1 VTGQARKHHNTGNIG
16 GSGYRC
22 PVLGYHERCIHPPAD
37 PAMATL
43 KPVVQKLLPIISTAV
58 FYALFYLVST
68 LQFEVQIKPSA
79 VPFDYLLQ
87 LLVAYILF
95 ALSRRLWVFV
105 LLQGLLMGV
114 LYIGNAVK
122 ISFFGGPIMPD
133 DIYALRSLLLVL
145 DGWHFIAA
153 ALPLA
158 AIGALLL
165 FNFTLRHWS
174 AYLASMLVILFGMT
188 LVYKPAAIL
197 NPLDRKFGNSVWDQR
212 SNYLYRGATLYT
224 LQEGA
229 RYFADAHIPP
239 DRDLALSA
247 AENLVG
253 NQANISTETGNFTP
267 RNVHIVLLESF
278 WDPLLLKQAGYSQD
292 PLSPAFRRLWKRT
305 GYSHAM
311 SPVFGGY
318 TANAEFEILCG
329 FPVVEDNV
337 KFERQLLN
345 DVPCLPHLLAEKYDY
360 LTVASHP
367 NVPVFWNRVN
377 AYRRMGFQTYWSKPD
392 FQLDDMNRNF
402 LSDASLYRQVLE
414 KISDPAFSG
423 KPLLNY
429 IVTYFGHW
437 NYPLNEVRPERITTT
452 SEVEE
457 VGSYANT
464 IYYKSLELMSFLE
477 QLQAQDPESIIVL
490 FGDHLPFMGENFSGY
505 VDSGVLASKRSDFS
519 ADMFRIYVSTPLI
532 IIDGTRGPVKAGNL
546 PLYEIPALLLEL
558 LHVDGPAIMDY
569 THSPDGMQVRPLPGL
584 HVDILDDGSIEVCKE
599 PPYSPACRVS
609 TSWLEDV
616 LVVNDDLFIG
626 QQFTRRQWR
635 SRGMSAVSAAGTEPG
650 SE

>member
-1 VTGQARKHHNTGNIG
+1 MPTNRI
-16 GSGYRC
+16 
-22 PVLGYHERCIHPPAD
+22 VL
-37 PAMATL
+37 
-43 KPVVQKLLPIISTAV
+43 QKLLPVFST
-58 FYALFYLVST
+58 ALFYAFFYLISS
-68 LQFEVQIKPSA
+68 LQFEVQIQPSA

-105 LLQGLLMGV
+105 VLQGLLMGV
-114 LYIGNAVK
+114 LYVGNAVK

-133 DIYALRSLLLVL
+133 DVYALRSLLLVL

-158 AIGALLL
+158 AIAALLL

-174 AYLASMLVILFGMT
+174 AYLASMLVILFGIT

-197 NPLDRKFGNSVWDQR
+197 QPLDRNFGNSVWDQR
-212 SNYLYRGATLYT
+212 SNYLYRGATLYS

-247 AENLVG
+247 AEKLLDTSVKNTTADG
-253 NQANISTETGNFTP
+253 SFTP

-278 WDPLLLKQAGYSQD
+278 WDAALLKKAGYNQD
-292 PLSPAFRRLWKRT
+292 PLSPAFRRLWKQA

-345 DVPCLPHLLAEKYDY
+345 DAPCLPHLLAELGYR
-360 LTVASHP
+360 TVASHP

-402 LSDASLYRQVLE
+402 LSDASLYQQVLE
-414 KISDPAFSG
+414 KIS
-423 KPLLNY
+423 KPLNNRQPLLDY

-437 NYPLNEVRPERITTT
+437 NYPLNDARPGKITAT
-452 SEVEE
+452 STVEE
-457 VGSYANT
+457 VSSYANT
-464 IYYKSLELMSFLE
+464 MYYKSRELMSFLE
-477 QLQAQDPESIIVL
+477 QLQAQDPDGIIVL
-490 FGDHLPFMGENFSGY
+490 FGDHLPFMGENFAGY
-505 VDSGVLASKRSDFS
+505 VDTGVLASKRSDFS
-519 ADMFRIYVSTPLI
+519 DEMFRFYVSTPLI
-532 IIDGTRGPVKAGNL
+532 IIDGPRGPVKAGNI
-546 PLYEIPALLLEL
+546 PIYEIPGLLLALLHL
-558 LHVDGPAIMDY
+558 DGSTIMDY
-569 THSPDGMQVRPLPGL
+569 TQSPDGMRVRPLPGL
-584 HVDILDDGSIEVCKE
+584 HIDVLADGSIEVCKE
-599 PPYSPACRVS
+599 PPYSTVCQAS
-609 TSWLEDV
+609 TRWLQDV
-616 LVVNDDLFIG
+616 LIVNDDLFIG
-626 QQFTRRQWR
+626 QQFTRRQR
-635 SRGMSAVSAAGTEPG
+635 RGSVTTAVPDAGAAP
-650 SE
+650 

>member
-1 VTGQARKHHNTGNIG
+1 MPTF
-16 GSGYRC
+16 
-22 PVLGYHERCIHPPAD
+22 E
-37 PAMATL
+37 TL
-43 KPVVQKLLPIISTAV
+43 LRRLLPVFSTAV
-58 FYALFYLVST
+58 FYALYYLISS
-68 LQFEVQIKPSA
+68 LQFEVQITPAA

-87 LLVAYILF
+87 LLVAYVLY

-105 LLQGLLMGV
+105 VLQGLLMGV
-114 LYIGNAVK
+114 LYVGNAVK

-158 AIGALLL
+158 AIAALLL

-174 AYLASMLVILFGMT
+174 AYLASTLVILFGLT
-188 LVYKPAAIL
+188 LVYKPATIL
-197 NPLDRKFGNSVWDQR
+197 EPLDRYFGNSVWDQR

-229 RYFADAHIPP
+229 RFFADAHVPP
-239 DRDLALSA
+239 DRDVALSA
-247 AENLVG
+247 AEELLENA
-253 NQANISTETGNFTP
+253 ANNPHGPGGFTP

-278 WDPLLLKQAGYSQD
+278 WDPLLLEKAGYDQD
-292 PLSPAFRRLWKRT
+292 PVSPAFRQLWKQT
-305 GYSHAM
+305 GYSTAM

-345 DVPCLPHLLAEKYDY
+345 DVPCLPHLLAGQGYRS
-360 LTVASHP
+360 VASHP

-414 KISDPAFSG
+414 KIPEPADASQ
-423 KPLLNY
+423 PLLNY

-437 NYPLNEVRPERITTT
+437 NYPLNEARPNVISAT
-452 SEVEE
+452 STVEE
-457 VGSYANT
+457 VSTYANT
-464 IYYKSLELMSFLE
+464 IYYKSQELMSFLE
-477 QLQAQDPESIIVL
+477 QLQERDPEGIIVL

-505 VDSGVLASKRSDFS
+505 VDSAVLAPRRSDFT
-519 ADMFRIYVSTPLI
+519 AEMFRFYVGTPLI
-532 IIDGTRGPVKAGNL
+532 IIDGRRGPLKTGDI
-546 PLYEIPALLLEL
+546 PIYEIPGLLLEL
-558 LHVDGPAIMDY
+558 LHLNGPTIMDY
-569 THSPDGMQVRPLPGL
+569 TRPPDGMRVRPLPGL
-584 HVDILDDGSIEVCKE
+584 HIDVLADGSTEVCKE
-599 PPYSPACRVS
+599 PPYAAPCQISAR
-609 TSWLEDV
+609 WLQDV
-616 LVVNDDLFIG
+616 LTVNDDLFIG
-626 QQFTRRQWR
+626 RQFTRRQ
-635 SRGMSAVSAAGTEPG
+635 RGG
-650 SE
+650 SEAAAPQEAATSP

>member
-1 VTGQARKHHNTGNIG
+1 MPTIRL
-16 GSGYRC
+16 
-22 PVLGYHERCIHPPAD
+22 VL
-37 PAMATL
+37 
-43 KPVVQKLLPIISTAV
+43 QKLLPVFSTAV
-58 FYALFYLVST
+58 FYALYYLISS
-68 LQFEVQIKPSA
+68 LQFKVHIQPSA

-105 LLQGLLMGV
+105 VLQGLLMGV
-114 LYIGNAVK
+114 LYVGNAVK

-133 DIYALRSLLLVL
+133 DVYALRSLLLVL
-145 DGWHFIAA
+145 DGWHFVAA

-158 AIGALLL
+158 AIAALLL

-188 LVYKPAAIL
+188 LLYKPAAIL
-197 NPLDRKFGNSVWDQR
+197 QPLDRHFGNSVWDQR
-212 SNYLYRGATLYT
+212 SNYLYRGATLYS

-229 RYFADAHIPP
+229 RYFADAHISP
-239 DRDLALSA
+239 DRDLAQSA
-247 AENLVG
+247 AENLLENAATAAAAPG
-253 NQANISTETGNFTP
+253 DFTA

-278 WDPLLLKQAGYSQD
+278 WDAALLKKAGYNQD
-292 PLSPAFRRLWKRT
+292 PLSPAFRRLWKRA

-345 DVPCLPHLLAEKYDY
+345 DAPCLPHLLAAQGYR
-360 LTVASHP
+360 TVASHP

-414 KISDPAFSG
+414 KISDPADAG
-423 KPLLNY
+423 QPLLDY

-437 NYPLNEVRPERITTT
+437 NYPLNEARPEKVSAT
-452 SEVEE
+452 SAVEE
-457 VGSYANT
+457 VGTYANT
-464 IYYKSLELMSFLE
+464 MYYKSRELMAFLE
-477 QLQAQDPESIIVL
+477 KLQARDPDGIIVL
-490 FGDHLPFMGENFSGY
+490 FGDHLPFMGENFAGY
-505 VDSGVLASKRSDFS
+505 ADSGVLATKRSDFTD
-519 ADMFRIYVSTPLI
+519 DMFRFYVSTPLI
-532 IIDGTRGPVKAGNL
+532 IIDGTRGPVKTGNI
-546 PLYEIPALLLEL
+546 PIYEIPGLLLEL
-558 LHVDGPAIMDY
+558 LHLNGSTIMDY
-569 THSPDGMQVRPLPGL
+569 TQPPEGMQVRPLPGL
-584 HVDILDDGSIEVCKE
+584 HIDVLADGSIEICKE
-599 PPYSPACRVS
+599 PPYSTACQTS
-609 TSWLEDV
+609 ASWLQDV
-616 LVVNDDLFIG
+616 LIVNDDLFIG
-626 QQFTRRQWR
+626 QQFTRRQR
-635 SRGMSAVSAAGTEPG
+635 RG
-650 SE
+650 SEPASEPVADAQP

>member
-1 VTGQARKHHNTGNIG
+1 MPTIKL
-16 GSGYRC
+16 
-22 PVLGYHERCIHPPAD
+22 VL
-37 PAMATL
+37 
-43 KPVVQKLLPIISTAV
+43 QKLLPVFSTAV
-58 FYALFYLVST
+58 FYALYYLISS
-68 LQFEVQIKPSA
+68 LQFEVQIQPSA

-105 LLQGLLMGV
+105 VLQGLLMGV

-133 DIYALRSLLLVL
+133 DVYALRSLLLVL
-145 DGWHFIAA
+145 DGWHFVAA

-158 AIGALLL
+158 AIAALLL

-188 LVYKPAAIL
+188 LQYKPAAIL
-197 NPLDRKFGNSVWDQR
+197 QPLDRHFGNSVWDQR
-212 SNYLYRGATLYT
+212 SNYLYRGATLYS

-229 RYFADAHIPP
+229 RYFADAHISP
-239 DRDLALSA
+239 DRDLAQSA
-247 AENLVG
+247 AENLLENAATAVAAPG
-253 NQANISTETGNFTP
+253 TFTA

-278 WDPLLLKQAGYSQD
+278 WDAALLKKAGYNQD
-292 PLSPAFRRLWKRT
+292 PLSPAFRRLWKQA

-345 DVPCLPHLLAEKYDY
+345 DAPCLPHLLAAQGYR
-360 LTVASHP
+360 TVASHP

-414 KISDPAFSG
+414 KIADPADAG
-423 KPLLNY
+423 QPLLDY

-437 NYPLNEVRPERITTT
+437 NYPLNDARPVKVTAT
-452 SEVEE
+452 SAVEE

-464 IYYKSLELMSFLE
+464 MYYKSRELMSFLE
-477 QLQAQDPESIIVL
+477 QLQARDPDSIVVL
-490 FGDHLPFMGENFSGY
+490 FGDHLPFMGENFAGY
-505 VDSGVLASKRSDFS
+505 ADSGVLAAKRSDFT
-519 ADMFRIYVSTPLI
+519 DEMFRFYVSTPLI
-532 IIDGTRGPVKAGNL
+532 IIDGTRGPVKTGNI
-546 PLYEIPALLLEL
+546 PIYEIPGLLLEL
-558 LHVDGPAIMDY
+558 LHLNGSTIMDY
-569 THSPDGMQVRPLPGL
+569 TQPPKGMQVRPLPGL
-584 HVDILDDGSIEVCKE
+584 HIDVLADGGIEICKE
-599 PPYSPACRVS
+599 PPYSTACQISAR
-609 TSWLEDV
+609 WLQDV
-616 LVVNDDLFIG
+616 LIVNDDLFIG
-626 QQFTRRQWR
+626 QQFTRRQR
-635 SRGMSAVSAAGTEPG
+635 RGSEPATEPDADAQP
-650 SE
+650 